1 MLKDSK
7 LNQEP
12 IIVQLKETIL
22 NGQANIKLVFV
33 NTKSETCRK
42 AVCGKTARTV

>member
-1 MLKDSK
+1 MLKASK

-12 IIVQLKETIL
+12 IIVQCVETLL
-22 NGQANIKLVFV
+22 NGQAYIKGVYV